1 MITRRLFGQL
11 AALGTTGLVAPSVIR
26 PSFAQAAA
34 TPENYPHRIVTLI
47 THSSPGGGSDVF
59 LREMSKFLVRYIN
72 ATFVIENVQGG
83 SGARALSKLATS
95 RPDGSVLY
103 ATTPTYIF
111 TSMLSKPQHTY
122 KNVQPLVNVF
132 SDAEVIF
139 TRTDGPFKT
148 LNDVI
153 AHAKEKRGRWGAANP
168 ASLER
173 QAAERLRKAAGVN
186 AAVVSHEGGGDMMIN
201 VLNGTLEIGVGE
213 IQELRSQLESK
224 RVRLLAVFNPQ
235 RLTGFPDV
243 PTVKEAGYDVVVRKF
258 RGLAGPTG
266 LPADI
271 IAIWERAVQALLKD
285 PEYAAVY
292 GAESLVADYMPHVT
306 YEPFVNS
313 FAEESEKF
321 FRETGVIKN

>member
-1 MITRRLFGQL
+1 VITRRTFSQI
-11 AALGTTGLVAPSVIR
+11 AATGLAGLALPAAVTSATAAPE
-26 PSFAQAAA
+26 A
-34 TPENYPHRIVTLI
+34 YPHRVVTLI

-59 LREMSKFLVRYIN
+59 LREMSRYLVRYIN

-111 TSMLSKPQHTY
+111 TSLLSKPQHTFRS
-122 KNVQPLVNVF
+122 VQPLVNVF
-132 SDAEVIF
+132 SDAEVVF
-139 TRTDGPFKT
+139 TREDGPFKT
-148 LNDVI
+148 LADVI

-173 QAAERLRKAAGVN
+173 QAAERLRRATGVN

-201 VLNGTLEIGVGE
+201 VLNGTLEMGVGE
-213 IQELRSQLESK
+213 IQELRSQLESR

-235 RLTGFPDV
+235 RLAAFPDV
-243 PTVKEAGYDVVVRKF
+243 PTVKEAGFDVVVRKF
-258 RGLAGPTG
+258 RGLAGPQG
-266 LPADI
+266 LPAEI
-271 IAIWERAVQALLKD
+271 IAIWERAVQGLLND
-285 PEYAAVY
+285 PEYKAVY
-292 GAESLVADYMPHVT
+292 GSESLVADFMPQSA
-306 YEPFVNS
+306 YEPFVNA
-313 FAEESEKF
+313 FAAEAESF